1 MERTRT
7 GGQEAMIVTRIR
19 PTRPWDWG
27 LTDFDQ
33 MRRDVARLAETFAH
47 GPFAGTGAQMF
58 PLVNVTQDDDN
69 FYVRAE
75 LPGVKPSDLSV
86 SVVDNKLSIS
96 GTRDLPAEGE
106 NVSYHR
112 REREG
117 GPFSRSIELPSPVDR
132 ERVDAQFQNGLLS
145 IVIPLAEETKP
156 RQIPVKTG

>member
-1 MERTRT
+1 
-7 GGQEAMIVTRIR
+7 MIVTRIR

-33 MRRDVARLAETFAH
+33 VRREMARLAESLGR
-47 GPFAGTGAQMF
+47 GPVAGAGAQMF
-58 PLVNVTQDDDN
+58 PLVNVTQDSDN
-69 FYVRAE
+69 FFVRAE
-75 LPGVKPSDLSV
+75 LPGVKAADLSV

-96 GTRDLPAEGE
+96 GKRELPAEGE
-106 NVSYHR
+106 TVSYHR

-117 GPFSRSIELPSPVDR
+117 GAFSRSIELPSPVDR
-132 ERVDAQFQNGLLS
+132 EGVEAQFANGLLS